1 MKYVDTHVLLDALVA
16 EFGLVARESKTGD
29 GGAVVVLSHECA
41 ERAPAATNVENA
53 VVRLEVKL

>member
-16 EFGLVARESKTGD
+16 EFGLVARESETSD
-29 GGAVVVLSHECA
+29 GGAVVVLGHECA
-41 ERAPAATNVENA
+41 EGAPAAANVENA